1 MRQVVPL
8 MIEILSGQKTK
19 TGIATLASVGFDELN
34 QEKWMGET
42 QALDDIVKI
51 GSVRLRK
58 FEFDP
63 HVSYYELLA

>member
-1 MRQVVPL
+1 MQQVVQL

-19 TGIATLASVGFDELN
+19 TRIVTLAIDGFYELI

-42 QALDDIVKI
+42 QALHDIVKI

-58 FEFDP
+58 FGFEP
-63 HVSYYELLA
+63 HVSYYERLT